1 MGLLPHRTRR
11 QRGELR
17 VVVVQN
23 MSLDAVYQCR
33 MLGGK
38 FGKRAQ
44 HCRFTGQFLPAKTA
58 AQK

>member
-38 FGKRAQ
+38 FVSEPSTVASPVNFRA
-44 HCRFTGQFLPAKTA
+44 AKTA